1 MFPESRIDERLVI
14 SASGRMKLLTEP
26 LKDIFV

>member
-14 SASGRMKLLTEP
+14 PASRRMNLLTEP
-26 LKDIFV
+26 LNDIFV